1 MKKIK
6 FLTIALF
13 FIGAISSVNAK
24 VLTEIPVKTAVIK
37 AAGAEN
43 TDLFFSTTKVVAIH
57 VFKAGTTED
66 LNALVAKLK
75 ESGSVEQVILG
86 KTTGD
91 YTNINITLKE
101 IKNKS
106 FWIELFKSAGMDHVK
121 INNKEA
127 IETGKL

>member
-43 TDLFFSTTKVVAIH
+43 TDLFFFYHKSC
-57 VFKAGTTED
+57 
-66 LNALVAKLK
+66 
-75 ESGSVEQVILG
+75 
-86 KTTGD
+86 GD
-91 YTNINITLKE
+91 SCL
-101 IKNKS
+101 
-106 FWIELFKSAGMDHVK
+106 
-121 INNKEA
+121 
-127 IETGKL
+127 